1 MYGIYSLVAA
11 SAQIVAIYI
20 QNDLMEDGAPTVTY
34 RLWYRYVA
42 GGVVMYVYVVLDWKW
57 FKFFPLEADVFIDV
71 SGRSK

>member
-1 MYGIYSLVAA
+1 MYGIYSLVSA
-11 SAQIVAIYI
+11 SAQIVTIYI
-20 QNDLMEDGAPTVTY
+20 QNDLLEDGAPTVTY
-34 RLWYRYVA
+34 RRWYRYVA

>member
-11 SAQIVAIYI
+11 SAQIVTIYI